1 MVNGGF
7 FKGKPF
13 YLGEDETKEY
23 AMAIVWGEVSR
34 DAKVTCIK
42 KPKADF
48 GIEYHRKSFLNCTVW
63 GDSEFYPIATQ
74 LKRGDTV
81 VAFGTWKKQQFETKE
96 GRKEYFDF
104 TPSFL
109 IPAAMVCNGEMPG
122 ANLPADPFV
131 GEDEYPEYE
140 GDAPE
145 SPLF

>member
-7 FKGKPF
+7 AKFNPF
-13 YLGEDETKEY
+13 SLGEDETKKNFE
-23 AMAIVWGEVSR
+23 AICWGEVSR
-34 DAKVTCIK
+34 DAKVSCIR
-42 KPKADF
+42 KPKVEF
-48 GIEYHRKSFLNCTVW
+48 GVKYHRKSFMNCVVW
-63 GDSEFYPIATQ
+63 GDSPFYRLATQ
-74 LKRGDTV
+74 LRRGDLV
-81 VAFGTWKKQQFETKE
+81 VLFGAYKTQIFPTKE
-96 GRKEYFDF
+96 GLKEYFDF

-122 ANLPADPFV
+122 ADLPSDPFV

>member
-13 YLGEDETKEY
+13 YLGEDERKEY

-48 GIEYHRKSFLNCTVW
+48 GIEYHRKSFMNCTVW

-74 LKRGDTV
+74 LKRGDVV
-81 VAFGTWKKQQFETKE
+81 VAFGTHKRQVFETKE
-96 GRKEYFDF
+96 GKKEYFDF

-109 IPAAMVCNGEMPG
+109 IPAEFICTG
-122 ANLPADPFV
+122 ALISDDLPPDRFDS
-131 GEDEYPEYE
+131 GDDYPEYE